1 MHIPQAMRGMGSPS
15 EGGNMLMS
23 NDDVVSWWYPHMRLS
38 LQNGVSGKHCES
50 DNVTNRGLLLVD
62 LFTAYYYIYRNNPV
76 F

>member
-1 MHIPQAMRGMGSPS
+1 
-15 EGGNMLMS
+15 
-23 NDDVVSWWYPHMRLS
+23 MRLS